1 MIGNFLLNFVDRIKT
16 VYTLITNKPNQITK
30 VDSTGIYIETE
41 SSLGKYKRGE
51 KSLPSDFIS
60 KDFLLTAW
68 EEFITVRTA
77 TAQDFVKTQGRS
89 SFIMAFFSQLPFVE
103 VINKNGAVAIRL
115 KEFKTDDIPCEQF
128 HKIMTFLD
136 EVVVGVYDPKTL
148 SNQIDGNLYR
158 IKSKGRQDLRLL
170 QLISNNNEIIE
181 QSIEEYKQ
189 TANKIQFIRQ
199 QMLKHEYFNIALR
212 CLDLLR
218 DLPKAE
224 KRKTL
229 EELGMLIV
237 RNSMGSNLMVESVA
251 KERTLNLLNW
261 LKSVDLVDDNW
272 TPIDNRMIVGERE
285 KMETKLRDGF
295 LRVMNEYLDAKREG
309 FAGHPFGGFVR
320 TQLPNEINKL
330 PFISSYEYV
339 VNGSVG
345 QGNWATIPWIAIMNN
360 KVTTSTQRG
369 YYIVYL
375 FSEDMKQFYLTF
387 AQGVTETTK
396 EEMLKIKN
404 EIRST
409 VVMSNRVKKD
419 DDINL
424 GNSTKAKQ
432 YALST
437 AAYIPYNLENM
448 PAENQLVEDLHSM
461 IQYYEEYIGLKGGNE
476 LQVNDPITPYEQ
488 SNNDLS
494 MKDLVNHIHSFIASK
509 GFYYTLGEITN
520 LYLSLKTKPFVILS
534 GISGTGKT
542 KMVQWFAESVGA
554 NEENGQLSL
563 IPVRPDWNDGSDLLG
578 YVDIKGDFKG
588 GPLTKVIKK
597 AIQNP
602 ELPFFVLLDEMNLA
616 RVEHYFSDILS
627 VMESRKWENGEMIT
641 STLLSKE
648 ITGEEEDLRL
658 PSNVY
663 VVGTVN
669 MDETTHPF
677 SKKVLDRANTIEFN
691 RVELGN
697 LSFLMDLEEKS
708 SVSIEQEKLT
718 SEFLHLKD
726 VYSRYPELV
735 EKVTTELVE
744 INKALQQ
751 INAHVGYRVRD
762 EICFYM
768 AYNQEGQLMSF
779 EKAFDH
785 CILQK
790 ILPRIS
796 GSDNRVESL
805 LKDLFKQFTKME
817 YVEGQLDSDYGLENT
832 LYPNSA
838 AKVLEM
844 LRRLQVD
851 GFTSF
856 WIS

>member
-1 MIGNFLLNFVDRIKT
+1 MIEKVLLALSGRVRIVSTWK
-16 VYTLITNKPNQITK
+16 TNKQNRITK
-30 VDSTGIYIETE
+30 VDSTGIYVETE
-41 SSLGKYKRGE
+41 PSLEKYKTGE
-51 KSLPSDFIS
+51 KSQPSDFIS
-60 KDFLLTAW
+60 HDFLLTAW
-68 EEFITVRTA
+68 HEFTSARIASVK
-77 TAQDFVKTQGRS
+77 DFVKTQRRS

-103 VINKNGAVAIRL
+103 VINKNGVVAIRL

-128 HKIMTFLD
+128 HKVITFLD
-136 EVVVGVYDPKTL
+136 EVVAGVYDPKTL

-158 IKSKGRQDLRLL
+158 IKSKGRQDLRIL
-170 QLISNNNEIIE
+170 QLLSNNNEIIE
-181 QSIEEYKQ
+181 ESIEEYKQ
-189 TANKIQFIRQ
+189 TPNKNQFIKQ
-199 QMLKHEYFNIALR
+199 QVLKHEYFNIALY
-212 CLDLLR
+212 CLDLLSEQSKV
-218 DLPKAE
+218 D
-224 KRKTL
+224 KRKAL
-229 EELGMLIV
+229 EELGMLII

-272 TPIDNRMIVGERE
+272 TPIENGKIVEEGER
-285 KMETKLRDGF
+285 METKLRDGF
-295 LRVMNEYLDAKREG
+295 LRVMNEYLEAKREG
-309 FAGHPFGGFVR
+309 FGGHPFGAFVR
-320 TQLPNEINKL
+320 SQLPNEINKL
-330 PFISSYEYV
+330 PFISSYDYV
-339 VNGSVG
+339 VTGSVG

-360 KVTTSTQRG
+360 KITTSTQRG

-375 FSEDMKQFYLTF
+375 FSEDMQQLYLTF

-396 EEMLKIKN
+396 EEMLRIKN
-404 EIRST
+404 EIRSSI
-409 VVMSNRVKKD
+409 VMSERVKKD

-424 GNSTKAKQ
+424 GTSTKAKQ

-437 AAYIPYNLENM
+437 AAYISYNLENM
-448 PAENQLVEDLHSM
+448 PPENQLVDDLHSM
-461 IQYYEEYIGLKGGNE
+461 IQYYKKYIRLKGGNE
-476 LQVNDPITPYEQ
+476 LQVKDPITPYEH
-488 SNNDLS
+488 SDNDLN

-509 GFYYTLGEITN
+509 GFFYTLDEVTN
-520 LYLSLKTKPFVILS
+520 LFLSLKSKPFVILS

-542 KMVQWFAESVGA
+542 KMVQWFAESIGA
-554 NEENGQLSL
+554 NEENGQFSL

-578 YVDIKGDFKG
+578 YVDIKGDFKE
-588 GPLTKVIKK
+588 GPLTKVIKN

-602 ELPFFVLLDEMNLA
+602 RLPFFVLLDEMNLA

-627 VMESRKWENGEMIT
+627 VMESRKWDNGEMIT

-663 VVGTVN
+663 VIGTVN

-697 LSFLMDLEEKS
+697 LSFLMELEEKC
-708 SVSIEQEKLT
+708 SISIAQGKLA

-726 VYSRYPELV
+726 VYNLHPELV
-735 EKVTTELVE
+735 EKVTIELVE
-744 INKALQQ
+744 INKSLQQ

-817 YVEGQLDSDYGLENT
+817 YVERQSDSEYNIENA
-832 LYPNSA
+832 LHPNSA